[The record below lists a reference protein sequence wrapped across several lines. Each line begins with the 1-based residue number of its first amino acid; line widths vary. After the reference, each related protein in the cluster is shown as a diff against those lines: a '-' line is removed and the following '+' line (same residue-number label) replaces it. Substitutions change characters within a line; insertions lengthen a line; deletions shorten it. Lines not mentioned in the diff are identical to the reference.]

1 MGSQSDFS
9 DFYPTEDLIFT
20 LPEGMS
26 MTKISIMTYGGYYPF
41 EADVDTG
48 TFDSSTWVWTGDA
61 NQVTFTV
68 KGSSTYLTNFTVTYK
83 G

>member
-1 MGSQSDFS
+1 MYIVHGDTF
-9 DFYPTEDLIFT
+9 TFT

-26 MTKISIMTYGGYYPF
+26 MTEISIMTYGGYYPF

-68 KGSSTYLTNFTVTYK
+68 TYK